1 MMKKIKFY
9 QKILIFSLIFFSI
22 LYTVFNLICEKSFLQ
37 NMIVGYLISV
47 GNFLGLVFNLQ
58 KSFAGSFVGV
68 GLGNSFFR
76 LTVVGVL
83 LYIWFKY
90 GRLNI
95 WGLLVGL
102 SILTIAMPIYVL
114 IENRRKIDGTST

>member
-1 MMKKIKFY
+1 MKKIKFY

-22 LYTVFNLICEKSFLQ
+22 LYTVCSTVFEKSFLY
-37 NMIVGYLISV
+37 NMIVGYLVSV
-47 GNFLGLVFNLQ
+47 GNFIGLVFNVQ
-58 KSFAGSFVGV
+58 KSFSNSVWALGI
-68 GLGNSFFR
+68 GNSFFR
-76 LTVVGVL
+76 LTVVGAV

-90 GRLNI
+90 GKLHI

-114 IENRRKIDGTST
+114 IENRRKIDGAST

>member
-1 MMKKIKFY
+1 MKKIKFY

-22 LYTVFNLICEKSFLQ
+22 LYTVCSTVFEKSFQ
-37 NMIVGYLISV
+37 YNMIVGYLVSV
-47 GNFLGLVFNLQ
+47 GNFIGLVFNVQ
-58 KSFAGSFVGV
+58 KSFSNSVWALGI
-68 GLGNSFFR
+68 GNSFFR
-76 LTVVGVL
+76 LTVVGAV

-90 GRLNI
+90 GKLHI

-114 IENRRKIDGTST
+114 IENRRKIDGAST